1 MKPLLA
7 ATCCLLLLSTAARAQ
22 DSAIKTEILAQASR
36 SWDYNR
42 LPAYPDG
49 APEISVLRVE
59 VAPGAQ
65 LPLHRHPVINAGYLL
80 SGALTVVKESGET
93 LHLKAGEAVI
103 KVVNTWHYGKNEG
116 DVPAVIVV
124 LCRHAGNTAQR
135 TQGISRQRRRCGR
148 NAAA

>member
-7 ATCCLLLLSTAARAQ
+7 AACCLVLLSTAAHAR
-22 DSAIKTEILAQASR
+22 DNPVKTEVLAQASR

-80 SGALTVVKESGET
+80 SGALTVVKENGET
-93 LHLKAGEAVI
+93 LHLKAGEALI
-103 KVVNTWHYGKNEG
+103 EVVDTWHYGRNEG
-116 DVPAVIVV
+116 DTPAVIVV
-124 LCRHAGNTAQR
+124 FYAGSAGTPLSEQKD
-135 TQGISRQRRRCGR
+135 
-148 NAAA
+148 